1 MEYFIVII
9 SVFTFFVIYYE
20 AVNNKKLI
28 LINTQPNKVYI
39 ALMRFVQ
46 VQVD

>member
-1 MEYFIVII
+1 MRMVCYYTYI
-9 SVFTFFVIYYE
+9 FVIYYE
-20 AVNNKKLI
+20 VVKNKKLI